1 MSSRRL
7 SGKVAIVTG
16 AGFGFGAGITEKF
29 TEEGAKVVLVDV
41 NAINGEKIA
50 AAQPEGSAIF
60 VQGDVS
66 SEAVWKKTCDAAISK
81 FGRID
86 IVVNNAGIVNK
97 AISSLE
103 LPEEEFDRLSRVNIK
118 SIYQSARTIAPF
130 LQKQG
135 QGGVFIN
142 ISSMSALR
150 PRPNLVWYAAS
161 KGAVSA
167 ATKGLAAELAKD
179 NIRCNAI
186 CPVAGETAMI
196 PLVLGKPDTP
206 ENRKQ
211 ILSGIPLGRF
221 ATPRDIANATCFLAS
236 DEAEFITGIELPVD
250 GGRSLN

>member
-1 MSSRRL
+1 MSSQRL

-29 TEEGAKVVLVDV
+29 VAEGAKVVLVDI
-41 NAINGEKIA
+41 NAANGESVA
-50 AAQPEGSAIF
+50 AAQPQGSAVF
-60 VQGDVS
+60 LQGDVT
-66 SEAVWKKTCDAAISK
+66 SEADWCKALDLAISS
-81 FGRID
+81 FGRLD
-86 IVVNNAGIVNK
+86 VVVNNAGIVNK
-97 AISSLE
+97 AIVQ
-103 LPEEEFDRLSRVNIK
+103 EEFDRIFRVNIK
-118 SIYQSARTIAPF
+118 GLYQSARVISPF

-135 QGGVFIN
+135 QGGVFVN
-142 ISSMSALR
+142 ISSISALR

-161 KGAVSA
+161 KGAASA

-186 CPVAGETAMI
+186 CPVAGETAMV
-196 PLVLGKPDTP
+196 PLFLGKPDTP

-221 ATPRDIANATCFLAS
+221 ATPADIANAAAFLAS
-236 DEAEFITGIELPVD
+236 DEAAFITGIELPVD

>member
-1 MSSRRL
+1 MSSQRL

-29 TEEGAKVVLVDV
+29 VAEGAKVVLVDI
-41 NAINGEKIA
+41 NAANGESVA
-50 AAQPEGSAIF
+50 AAQPQGSAVF
-60 VQGDVS
+60 LQGDVT
-66 SEAVWKKTCDAAISK
+66 SEADWRKALDLATRS
-81 FGRID
+81 FGRLD
-86 IVVNNAGIVNK
+86 VVVNNAGIVNK
-97 AISSLE
+97 AIVRIS
-103 LPEEEFDRLSRVNIK
+103 P
-118 SIYQSARTIAPF
+118 P
-130 LQKQG
+130 QKC
-135 QGGVFIN
+135 
-142 ISSMSALR
+142 ALR

-161 KGAVSA
+161 KGAASA

-196 PLVLGKPDTP
+196 PLFLGKPDTP

-221 ATPRDIANATCFLAS
+221 ATPADIANAAAFLAS
-236 DEAEFITGIELPVD
+236 DEAAFITGIELPVD